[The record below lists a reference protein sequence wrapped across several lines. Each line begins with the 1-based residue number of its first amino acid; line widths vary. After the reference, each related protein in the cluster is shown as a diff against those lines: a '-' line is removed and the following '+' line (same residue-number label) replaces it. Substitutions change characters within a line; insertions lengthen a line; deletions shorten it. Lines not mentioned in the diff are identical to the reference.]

1 MPKKILV
8 VDDEPD
14 IVAMI
19 TSRLEPLGYDIVS
32 ANDGKDALEKAR
44 TAKPDLV
51 ILDLMLP
58 KLNGY
63 EVCHALGSDP
73 QHRDTPVVML
83 TASGQVD
90 DIKKGMECGAVAYIT
105 KPFKPEVLLG
115 VIQGLLGTA

>member
-1 MPKKILV
+1 MAKKILV

-14 IVAMI
+14 IVTMVA
-19 TSRLEPLGYDIVS
+19 SRLEALGYEIVS
-32 ANDGKDALEKAR
+32 ASDGKDALEKAR
-44 TAKPDLV
+44 TTKPDLV
-51 ILDLMLP
+51 VLDLMLP

-63 EVCHALGSDP
+63 EVCHSLGTDP

-105 KPFKPEVLLG
+105 KPFKPDVLLG
-115 VIQGLLGTA
+115 VVQGILGPA